1 MDAGR
6 GPAALSS
13 SVFSRWF
20 PPTKNGAARERA
32 NGADVHCSLL
42 EATTRQ
48 TSLGAS
54 RAADFQ
60 RCFAQFGLH
69 AVCSLRKQWL
79 GVLRG
84 GSESGHIEE
93 SGGQMSDNSQ
103 DKASEEQEPSCS
115 EALQRMSELV
125 EGAREGRSG
134 LDDGYAL
141 LLDLEEQGLPVNT
154 AVFNQF
160 LRIAVE
166 LAKGGHASTVD
177 GERIVERLE
186 HEASTYIHKCVPIL
200 LLSYYV
206 YVLILLLHMRAR
218 RPDEDMHLQMM
229 LLIAY
234 YYYATICVICVLIL
248 LLHMPRRA
256 CHSTRTRTSR

>member
-6 GPAALSS
+6 GPTPAVLSS
-13 SVFSRWF
+13 AVFSLWF

-48 TSLGAS
+48 TMSLGAS

-60 RCFAQFGLH
+60 RCFAEFGLLT
-69 AVCSLRKQWL
+69 VCSLRKQWL

-103 DKASEEQEPSCS
+103 EKASEEQEPSCS

-186 HEASTYIHKCVPIL
+186 HEASTYIHTCVPIL

-206 YVLILLLHMRAR
+206 RVLTTPI
-218 RPDEDMHLQMM
+218 
-229 LLIAY
+229 
-234 YYYATICVICVLIL
+234 YAC
-248 LLHMPRRA
+248 A
-256 CHSTRTRTSR
+256 